1 VERFSVLYLGIV
13 RLVLTHVSPGHRTAV
28 TFLEADARTDLCK
41 GGETE
46 LLVSFGKQGRSAFLQ
61 TLKGLAM
68 AAPNVLNP
76 DPPEFDRFLHA
87 SVGED
92 RNGYAVTVLSTLAR
106 LGLDPWK
113 ETAELVTLGRD
124 AARRRLETLLARF
137 RDVPALASDH
147 SRIARDL
154 SQLLPEGPTSGA
166 LLRAASTVADG
177 RPGTSGAIWAVF
189 AIILVLFQMFM
200 VGGSRSGE

>member
-1 VERFSVLYLGIV
+1 M
-13 RLVLTHVSPGHRTAV
+13 LVPGTETAA
-28 TFLEADARTDLCK
+28 TFLRAVARTDLCK
-41 GGETE
+41 GGETD
-46 LLVSFGKQGRSAFLQ
+46 LRVSFGKRGRSAFLQ

-68 AAPNVLNP
+68 ADPSVLNP
-76 DPPEFDRFLHA
+76 HPPEFDRFLQA

-124 AARRRLETLLARF
+124 AARARLGTLLARF

-147 SRIARDL
+147 GRIARDL
-154 SQLLPEGPTSGA
+154 SQLLPEDRASGS
-166 LLRAASTVADG
+166 LKRTASTVAGG
-177 RPGTSGAIWAVF
+177 RPGTSGAIWAVLGIVF
-189 AIILVLFQMFM
+189 VLFQMFM
-200 VGGSRSGE
+200 LGGSGSGE